1 MSWTDDLGQDTQYDQ
16 WDPDD
21 DDYQQRHFGEGY
33 ETELGVQVRM
43 MEGQV
48 DPEKLYDSEFTIDDE
63 TGQVRQ
69 KTETEKF
76 MRDYGIYLGIFLLVG
91 MMM

>member
-1 MSWTDDLGQDTQYDQ
+1 MSWTDDLGQNTQYDQ

-63 TGQVRQ
+63 TGQVRL